1 MIGNIIGNIIRT
13 VIRGMRDYKILWER
27 EEMKMSVMKKKWI
40 GLACAGL
47 TCLALAACGSGKSRE
62 PEDISEVTL
71 HIFNTK
77 GEIASQFEQMCKD
90 FTEET
95 GIQTEPFTVG
105 SGEDAMEP
113 LRAQMTSKEP
123 PAIFNTD
130 FRGLPEWEESGA
142 AFDLNE
148 SVNEDLKK
156 IVDEIPENM
165 RLTSEDGTKSYG
177 IPYGV
182 EGFGFIVDSQML
194 NDLFGE
200 NGGQVL
206 TELGT
211 CSYEDFTAF
220 CDAVTAYI
228 DSPSAA
234 AVTLNGNEYTFL
246 PEKTGAAVNLNG
258 VFAVAGAE
266 NWTYG
271 NHLLCV
277 PTATLASSLRDT
289 EALTDEQI
297 LNAKPAYRAFMQAL
311 AYMTDHA
318 AGLKGAVGRGQE
330 LVNSANFG
338 YDQSIQMLTDG
349 NALFLQQGNWA
360 SANIAKIN
368 EEVSKRISFIPL
380 KQPVTDDMMISGISA
395 EELNS
400 SIPYSTGSY
409 WLINNKLSD
418 VEKEAAQTFLAWM
431 MKPENVQKY
440 IVESFVAIPYNA
452 DQSVEIDDALAASI
466 QSYMAQG
473 RVYYNCVEATPSIWA
488 SDTVAKPLMEQFL
501 TKEEWT
507 DEEIDTFVDTIL
519 QAWLD
524 QRSGN

>member
-1 MIGNIIGNIIRT
+1 
-13 VIRGMRDYKILWER
+13 
-27 EEMKMSVMKKKWI
+27 MKKNSIRKKKMRKLA

-47 TCLALAACGSGKSRE
+47 ACLALSACGSGGGKE
-62 PEDISEVTL
+62 PKDISEVTL

-90 FTEET
+90 FTAET
-95 GIQTEPFTVG
+95 GIQAEPFTVG
-105 SGEDAMEP
+105 SGEDSMEP

-148 SVNEDLKK
+148 SKNEDLKK

-165 RLTSEDGTKSYG
+165 RLTSEDGKKSYG

-194 NDLFGE
+194 TDLFGE
-200 NGGQVL
+200 DGGQVL
-206 TELGT
+206 MELRT
-211 CSYEDFTAF
+211 CSYDDFTVF

-246 PEKTGAAVNLNG
+246 PEKTGQAANLNG

-277 PTATLASSLRDT
+277 PTATLASTLRDT
-289 EALTDEQI
+289 QALTDEQI
-297 LNAKPAYRAFMQAL
+297 LNAKPAYQAFMQAL

-380 KQPVTDDMMISGISA
+380 KQPITDDMIQSGISVA
-395 EELNS
+395 DLNA
-400 SIPYSTGSY
+400 SIPFSTGSY
-409 WLINNKLSD
+409 WLINNKISD

-452 DQSVEIDDALAASI
+452 DDTVEINDALATSI
-466 QSYMAQG
+466 QSYMAEG
-473 RVYYNCVEATPSIWA
+473 KVYYNCVEATPSIWA
-488 SDTVAKPLMEQFL
+488 SDSVAKPLMEQFL
-501 TKEEWT
+501 TKEEWSE
-507 DEEIDTFVDTIL
+507 DETGAFVDTIL